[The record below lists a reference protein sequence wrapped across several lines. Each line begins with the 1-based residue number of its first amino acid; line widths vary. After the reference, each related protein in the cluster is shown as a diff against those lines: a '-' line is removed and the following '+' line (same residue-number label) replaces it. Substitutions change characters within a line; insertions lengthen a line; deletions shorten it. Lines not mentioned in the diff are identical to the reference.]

1 MDEAER
7 VLILSLR
14 QEEILA
20 RVVEGYVATG
30 APVGSKTL
38 VERAGVEA
46 SPSTVR
52 NELAVLEEHGL
63 LTHPHTSAGRV
74 PTDTGYRA
82 YVDRVLGQLEAR
94 PASGLRLNLP
104 EAQSHVDE
112 ALRATTDAL
121 AQVTH
126 LLALVSAPALE
137 TTSVRH
143 VEVILLQPQLV
154 MVVVITSTGG
164 ISKRLFAF
172 TEPVDPGLAD
182 WGREYLNEQVAG
194 LQLGAR
200 QLKARF
206 EDPELAPAE
215 REFLAE
221 LAPAFTELVEAGE
234 QSLYVGGAAGLLDEF
249 RQEDLRGYRRL
260 LEVLEQRAELLELMR
275 ANLSSEGPVRPR
287 RLRVR
292 GSRPPHDLAR
302 GRALRPAPSQPG
314 YGQSSRPDPHGL
326 RPRDRGRPLRCARAL
341 AVRRGHLRGVAAEE
355 SFRLSLA
362 TLLPLGV
369 LLAIG
374 VWSVVVLVRRVG
386 GRND

>member
-82 YVDRVLGQLEAR
+82 YVDRVLGRLEPR
-94 PASGLRLNLP
+94 PASALRLNLP

-126 LLALVSAPALE
+126 LLALVSAPPLE

-154 MVVVITSTGG
+154 MAVVITSTGG
-164 ISKRLFAF
+164 ISKRIFAF
-172 TEPVDPGLAD
+172 TEPVDSGLAE
-182 WGREYLNEQVAG
+182 WAHMYLNEQVTG

-200 QLKARF
+200 QLRARF
-206 EDPELAPAE
+206 EDPELAPRE

-221 LAPAFTELVEAGE
+221 LAPAFTELVEDGE
-234 QSLYVGGAAGLLDEF
+234 QSLFVGGAAGLLDEF

-275 ANLSSEGPVRPR
+275 ANLSSKAPFVRVGSEFEDPD
-287 RLRVR
+287 LRTISLV
-292 GSRPPHDLAR
+292 A
-302 GRALRPAPSQPG
+302 AP
-314 YGQSSRPDPHGL
+314 YGL
-326 RPRDRGRPLRCARAL
+326 RHRNLGTVSLLGPTRMDYARAIEV
-341 AVRRGHLRGVAAEE
+341 VRSAAHE
-355 SFRLSLA
+355 LSLF
-362 TLLPLGV
+362 V
-369 LLAIG
+369 EDIYEE
-374 VWSVVVLVRRVG
+374 
-386 GRND
+386 